1 MYKHDILLIFLN
13 LYLQSGGRN
22 NVTEEHGG
30 QGIFVGE
37 KSVESVGG
45 HLVKG
50 GVGGGKH
57 GEGTFAGQSLDE
69 IGGLDG
75 GEEGRELRGGD
86 HQLGDGLGGGGG
98 LHGNGSRIVV
108 NRGLVNSMDIM
119 LRVLELLVVN
129 LRLLMVDQGLL
140 MVDQG
145 LLMVDHGVVGSVVSV
160 MNGMHSLVR

>member
-1 MYKHDILLIFLN
+1 
-13 LYLQSGGRN
+13 
-22 NVTEEHGG
+22 VTEEHGG
-30 QGIFVGE
+30 EGVFVGE

-50 GVGGGKH
+50 GVGRGEH
-57 GEGTFAGQSLDE
+57 GEGAFAGQSLDE

-98 LHGNGSRIVV
+98 LHDNGGRIVVNVVV

-140 MVDQG
+140 MMDQG
-145 LLMVDHGVVGSVVSV
+145 LLMMDHGVVRSVVSV